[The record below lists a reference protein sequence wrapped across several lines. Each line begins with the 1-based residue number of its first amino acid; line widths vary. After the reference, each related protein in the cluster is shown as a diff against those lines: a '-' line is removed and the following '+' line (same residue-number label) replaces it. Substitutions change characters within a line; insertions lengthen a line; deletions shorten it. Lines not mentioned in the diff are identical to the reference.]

1 MVGSGGAAPTRG
13 QDEDV
18 RVRVRADDGTFSL
31 PLQRLGRSAP
41 FAGAAMLRS
50 STARRRN
57 HEVAARPHEGRTP
70 VPDIPNQ
77 RVHRALRHDR
87 PGPAPARAWPHAGG
101 PRHPHERHINSIY
114 GELQVRGRAQVTV
127 YIFSATR

>member
-31 PLQRLGRSAP
+31 PLPRLGRSAP

-50 STARRRN
+50 STAHRRN

-87 PGPAPARAWPHAGG
+87 PVR
-101 PRHPHERHINSIY
+101 R
-114 GELQVRGRAQVTV
+114 LRGRGRTLEVH
-127 YIFSATR
+127 ATPTSDTSTASTANSKCVGAPR